1 MNYYLGQIG
10 IYGFNFAPKGWAFC
24 AGTILPIQQNTAL
37 FSLIGTTYGGNGTT
51 TFCLPDLRSRTPMDF
66 GPQTSLGEQAGVE
79 QVTLLVTEMPL
90 HTHTMNVNNGLAGA
104 GQAANNVF
112 AGGKGST
119 GSAISSYAPAPGNTT
134 LAPQT
139 VSLNGGST
147 PHSNIQPYLAVN
159 FCIATTGYYPA
170 RN

>member
-10 IYGFNFAPKGWAFC
+10 IYGFNFAPRGWALC

-37 FSLIGTTYGGNGTT
+37 FSLIGTTYGGNGQT

-66 GPQTSLGEQAGVE
+66 GPQTSLGEPGGVE
-79 QVTLLVTEMPL
+79 QVTLLVTEMPM
-90 HTHTMNVNNGLAGA
+90 HTHAMNVNNSLATA
-104 GQAANNVF
+104 IPAAANVF
-112 AGGKGST
+112 AGAKSGT
-119 GSAISSYAPAPGNTT
+119 TAISGYASNPGNTT

-139 VSLNGGST
+139 VSMNGGST
-147 PHSNIQPYLAVN
+147 AHSNIQPYLAVN
-159 FCIATTGYYPA
+159 FCIATTGQYPA